1 MGHSPANSVKLG
13 TQFNDKKNPITET
26 NLPDKNIPIT
36 ETTHHFQP
44 RDATASETSLYPHI
58 TDKIPLSAWIVI
70 LAGAAERACYFGII
84 APWQNYLQ
92 NPRSHGAVPGALGLG
107 QSTATNISNAFFLFS
122 FLTPMGFA
130 VLADVWLGRFW
141 TLVGGLV

>member
-1 MGHSPANSVKLG
+1 MSSSHASSLELDDLPA
-13 TQFNDKKNPITET
+13 TEDKKVPIVEIEQ
-26 NLPDKNIPIT
+26 PFGP
-36 ETTHHFQP
+36 FQP
-44 RDATASETSLYPHI
+44 RDATNEESLLYPHI
-58 TDKIPLSAWIVI
+58 TDKVPLSAWIVI

-92 NPRSHGAVPGALGLG
+92 NPRQHGSVPGALGLG

-130 VLADVWLGRFW
+130 VMSDVWLGRFK
-141 TLVGGLV
+141 TLVVGLL

>member
-1 MGHSPANSVKLG
+1 MGHSHQPSLSPG
-13 TQFNDKKNPITET
+13 TQSNNDKNNPITET
-26 NLPDKNIPIT
+26 NLPIISANSPS
-36 ETTHHFQP
+36 HPFQP
-44 RDATASETSLYPHI
+44 RDATPSETSLYPHV

-92 NPRSHGAVPGALGLG
+92 NPRSHDAVPGALGLG

-130 VLADVWLGRFW
+130 VLADVWWGRFW